1 MAVDPP
7 RVTPELTLLSRV
19 AYRGREV
26 TGPRPRGL
34 LALLAGDLRSGG
46 STARLVE
53 GLWPEEQ
60 PEHPAKALQVIVSR
74 TRAQLGADVIASTST
89 GYRLSLADDQ
99 VDASAVLLRAA
110 AAARHAQAGDH
121 PALAEAEAG
130 LALWDGAP
138 DGTDAGPD
146 DPVAALRAERAS
158 TYLSLARARAL
169 ALASLGRHAEAAGP
183 LAGHMVRR
191 LRGSRPV
198 VGSSRKMM
206 RGSLA
211 QVAQV
216 GHHEQVL
223 LAGEQVVHRGEL
235 AGDADRGPD
244 RVRVPGQVMAG
255 HPDLARVGPD
265 QGGQD
270 VHGGGL
276 AGAVGAEQ
284 REDRSLGNLQ
294 VDAVQHQLVA
304 ERLAQPGRRDRRSGS
319 VDGHPSLAWSLWP

>member
-1 MAVDPP
+1 
-7 RVTPELTLLSRV
+7 V
-19 AYRGREV
+19 AHRGREV

-169 ALASLGRHAEAAGP
+169 ALARLGRHAEAAGP

-244 RVRVPGQVMAG
+244 RVRV
-255 HPDLARVGPD
+255 GPD

>member
-1 MAVDPP
+1 
-7 RVTPELTLLSRV
+7 V
-19 AYRGREV
+19 AHRGREV

-244 RVRVPGQVMAG
+244 RVRV
-255 HPDLARVGPD
+255 GPD

>member
-1 MAVDPP
+1 
-7 RVTPELTLLSRV
+7 
-19 AYRGREV
+19 
-26 TGPRPRGL
+26 
-34 LALLAGDLRSGG
+34 
-46 STARLVE
+46 
-53 GLWPEEQ
+53 
-60 PEHPAKALQVIVSR
+60 VIVSR

-169 ALASLGRHAEAAGP
+169 ALARLGRHAEAAGP

-244 RVRVPGQVMAG
+244 RVRV
-255 HPDLARVGPD
+255 GPD